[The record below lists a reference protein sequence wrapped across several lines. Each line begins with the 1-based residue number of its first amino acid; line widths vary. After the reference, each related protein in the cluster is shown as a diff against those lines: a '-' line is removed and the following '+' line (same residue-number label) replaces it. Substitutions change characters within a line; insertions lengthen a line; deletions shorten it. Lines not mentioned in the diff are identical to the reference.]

1 MQSIN
6 LNFKNFKKLFFVIS
20 ILAIFNISAF
30 AESGFEFLVNMQLGM
45 GAGIPTKS
53 MKDIGFKNDVG
64 FDFSGGFQFG
74 YLFQVKNNFD
84 VSLLGELGY
93 SISSYSIT
101 GKINISEQIA
111 AELNKLGYVNIDI
124 SKLGMFNNISA
135 SFINYFYSIQVGL
148 FPKFNIGNFA
158 IGIGGGVKIP
168 IFGMQYSKVLDYE
181 YSVELHRSDI
191 ADLLNPPIL
200 GYIKTSFDYSFY
212 LVDKNF
218 INVGLYLGFDIMKEK
233 SYEGQKGE
241 YISTFNAGVVFGV
254 KYGASVN

>member
-1 MQSIN
+1 MKD
-6 LNFKNFKKLFFVIS
+6 LKRLFFIIS
-20 ILAIFNISAF
+20 IFAIFNISAF

-74 YLFQVKNNFD
+74 YLFQVKNNFG

-135 SFINYFYSIQVGL
+135 SFINNLI
-148 FPKFNIGNFA
+148 
-158 IGIGGGVKIP
+158 
-168 IFGMQYSKVLDYE
+168 
-181 YSVELHRSDI
+181 
-191 ADLLNPPIL
+191 
-200 GYIKTSFDYSFY
+200 
-212 LVDKNF
+212 
-218 INVGLYLGFDIMKEK
+218 
-233 SYEGQKGE
+233 
-241 YISTFNAGVVFGV
+241 
-254 KYGASVN
+254 